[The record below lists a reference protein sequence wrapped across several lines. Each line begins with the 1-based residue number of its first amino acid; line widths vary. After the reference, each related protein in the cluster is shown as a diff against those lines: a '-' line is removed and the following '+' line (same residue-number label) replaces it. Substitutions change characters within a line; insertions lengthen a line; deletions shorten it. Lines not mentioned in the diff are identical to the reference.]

1 MLQQGLLHPPE
12 SSGDRLTRP
21 PRGCLKRVRK
31 KKEREKERGGESER
45 ETERDE
51 TRDERR

>member
-31 KKEREKERGGESER
+31 RERERAREKQR
-45 ETERDE
+45 ETRRE
-51 TRDERR
+51 TRDAKAT